1 MDTTQETH
9 EDLVIG
15 GGAVYGN
22 ETLTVDL
29 TGTAGSITSATNET
43 ADQTDKTLLITIDG
57 GDEQTVTLSGD
68 TDTAVAIAAEI
79 NAVLL
84 GARAT
89 VDTGHIVITSDST
102 GIDSSVAIS
111 DDSTAT
117 ITWSAAVAGTGDIA
131 TWPKGTVLARNTS
144 TGYLG
149 KYNASGSNGLNA
161 MRYVLPVETT
171 FSASG
176 NHRVR
181 VLKAGKVIASR
192 LSIIGS
198 TAALTAVQKD
208 QLLANSGII
217 PVDAR

>member
-1 MDTTQETH
+1 METTSQSH

-15 GGAVYGN
+15 EAVYGN
-22 ETLTVDL
+22 ETITVDL
-29 TGTAGSITSATNET
+29 TGTSGSVTSTGEET
-43 ADQTDKTLLITIDG
+43 TDQTDGTLLVTIDG
-57 GDEQTVTLSGD
+57 GDEQTITFSGD
-68 TDTAVAIAAEI
+68 TDTAVALAAEI
-79 NAVLL
+79 NDQIV

-89 VDTGHIVITSDST
+89 VADGHITITSDST
-102 GIDSSVAIS
+102 GVNSSVAIGEG
-111 DDSTAT
+111 TAT
-117 ITWSAAVAGTGDIA
+117 VTWDTAVAGTGDPA

-161 MRYVLPVETT
+161 MRYVLPYAVT

-176 NHRVR
+176 NHRHR
-181 VLKAGKVIASR
+181 VLKAGKVISSR

-208 QLLANSGII
+208 QLLANSGIV
-217 PVDAR
+217 PVDAL